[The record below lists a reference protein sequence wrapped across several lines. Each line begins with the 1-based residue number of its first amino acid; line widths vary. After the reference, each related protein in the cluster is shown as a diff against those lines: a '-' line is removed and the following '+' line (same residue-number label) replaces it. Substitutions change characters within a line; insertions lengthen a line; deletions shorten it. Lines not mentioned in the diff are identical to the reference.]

1 MATYTHTTG
10 IHTKANAPSD
20 TKTYVYNLCN
30 ILRIGE
36 HIKQSLYV
44 IQPRDQVQWHKSPY
58 TFTIGETSSF
68 TERNIEKFAEN
79 I

>member
-1 MATYTHTTG
+1 MATYIHTTN
-10 IHTKANAPSD
+10 IHANANAPSHN
-20 TKTYVYNLCN
+20 KTYAYSLFD

-58 TFTIGETSSF
+58 IFTICETSSF
-68 TERNIEKFAEN
+68 AERNIEKFAEN